1 VQWVLHTLI
10 IVSLVSLFL
19 ISLWLSYQQR
29 LRARDRRLTVV
40 EHSSNRRFYKRVN
53 RDPEEQY
60 IEGVG
65 YVIGDLSCA
74 YNAKSPYIR
83 CAVNPD
89 GLCQDCRH
97 YHQKDGDKL

>member
-1 VQWVLHTLI
+1 VIHTLMGI
-10 IVSLVSLFL
+10 GAVIFITIVGF
-19 ISLWLSYQQR
+19 WLRSNHR
-29 LRARDRRLTVV
+29 LRARSRRLTVT
-40 EHSSNRRFYKRVN
+40 EASSNRRFYKRMT

-65 YVIGDLSCA
+65 YVIGDLSCN
-74 YNAKSPYIR
+74 YNARSPYIR

-97 YHQKDGDKL
+97 YQSKDE

>member
-1 VQWVLHTLI
+1 VLHTLI

-19 ISLWLSYQQR
+19 ISLCLSYQRR
-29 LRARDRRLTVV
+29 LRARGRRLSVV
-40 EHSSNRRFYKRVN
+40 EPSSNRRFYKRVN

-65 YVIGDLSCA
+65 YVIGDLTCE
-74 YNAKSPYIR
+74 YNARSPYMR
-83 CAVNPD
+83 CAVNPA

-97 YHQKDGDKL
+97 YHNRESNREDE